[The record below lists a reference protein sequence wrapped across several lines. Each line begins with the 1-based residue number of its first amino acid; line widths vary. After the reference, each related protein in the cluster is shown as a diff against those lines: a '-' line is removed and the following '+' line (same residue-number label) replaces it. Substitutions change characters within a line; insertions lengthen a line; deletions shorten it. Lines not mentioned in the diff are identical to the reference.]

1 MDELSN
7 DVDKIVD
14 DYFEVI
20 DGDILLPDV
29 LDYTMSILQLVNDR
43 ISVWS
48 PIKKKMYNPR
58 LMQEEFGINASNY
71 LL

>member
-29 LDYTMSILQLVNDR
+29 LDYTMSILQLVNDKKHYKKY
-43 ISVWS
+43 IY
-48 PIKKKMYNPR
+48 PEFIKQLICRHKSDV
-58 LMQEEFGINASNY
+58 FGKHI
-71 LL
+71 